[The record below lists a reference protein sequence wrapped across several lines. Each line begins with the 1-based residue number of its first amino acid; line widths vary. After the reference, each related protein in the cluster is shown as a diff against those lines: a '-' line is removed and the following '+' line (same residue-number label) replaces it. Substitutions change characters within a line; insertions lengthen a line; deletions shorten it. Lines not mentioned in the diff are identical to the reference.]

1 MQLAF
6 RLARDMGA
14 GRIVRELRAMGVTQA
29 ESDEPIN
36 KGDLAAVLSSVT
48 VLGWRQNMNNNK
60 PVGDPVKGVY
70 PAIVT
75 PKEFEDVQIALRSR
89 DKKDTPNGRHRHNL
103 FEKRSY
109 CSSCGS
115 LCSVPAMPAM
125 AFR

>member
-1 MQLAF
+1 MEEEIAWVQRAFKLAME
-6 RLARDMGA
+6 MGT
-14 GRIVRELRAMGVTQA
+14 GRIARELRAMGVTQA

-75 PKEFEDVQIALRSR
+75 PQGIRR
-89 DKKDTPNGRHRHNL
+89 
-103 FEKRSY
+103 
-109 CSSCGS
+109 CSDRA
-115 LCSVPAMPAM
+115 SVKGQEGHAQRQASPQLV
-125 AFR
+125 